1 MTDAFNH
8 PSEESIVKYG
18 GLSNEELILVF
29 HRLKRSYDNIE
40 ENLAKNQISK
50 NINTPMGKGVA
61 IIGITPEQVEK
72 FRESDYYKLTKSVV
86 EKLSPLVEL
95 VTECDENLKK
105 LSDELR

>member
-1 MTDAFNH
+1 MTDISSM
-8 PSEESIVKYG
+8 PSEEAIVKYG

-50 NINTPMGKGVA
+50 QVNTPMGKGVA
-61 IIGITPEQVEK
+61 IVGITPEQVEK
-72 FRESDYYKLTKSVV
+72 FRQSEYYKLTKSVV
-86 EKLSPLVEL
+86 NKLSPLVEL
-95 VTECDENLKK
+95 VTECDDNLKK